1 MAQPPVPLFPLRHLG
16 RSEILISP
24 LGLGCWQFSRGHGLS
39 GGYWPVLSEEEILA
53 IISRALSGGI
63 QWFDTAESYGAGESE
78 RMLAAALRGLGVRP
92 GDAVVASKW
101 MPFGRTSRSIVRT
114 IDERLKNLAPFPID
128 LYQVHQPYS
137 FSSVPAQLK
146 EMAKLVAAGKVRTV
160 GVSNFNR
167 KRMVT
172 AHRTLASLGL
182 PLVSNQMPYSLLD
195 RRIETDGV
203 MDTAKELGVMIIA
216 YSPLAQ
222 GLLSGKYHDDPD
234 RIKAAGGYRRY
245 LGKFKR
251 RGLEKSRPVVEAVRE
266 VAARHGATPSQVA
279 LNWLISFHGESVV
292 AIPGATRAAQA
303 EENAGALRFRLTP
316 DELDHLDRASSR
328 GRD

>member
-1 MAQPPVPLFPLRHLG
+1 MTQPPAPLFPLRRLG
-16 RSEILISP
+16 RSEVLVSA

-39 GGYWPVLSEEEILA
+39 GGYWAVLSEDEIRA
-53 IISRALSGGI
+53 IVGRSLSGGI
-63 QWFDTAESYGAGESE
+63 QWFDTAESYGGGESE
-78 RMLAAALRGLGVRP
+78 RMLAAALRGLGVKP
-92 GDAVVASKW
+92 GDVVIASKW
-101 MPFGRTSRSIVRT
+101 RPFGRTSHSIVGT

-137 FSSVPAQLK
+137 FSPVPSQMK

-167 KRMVT
+167 KRMIT
-172 AHRTLASLGL
+172 AQRTLASLGVQ
-182 PLVSNQMPYSLLD
+182 LVSNQMPYSLLD
-195 RRIETDGV
+195 RRIETAGV

-222 GLLSGKYHDDPD
+222 GLLSGKYHDDPE

-266 VAARHGATPSQVA
+266 VAARHSATPSQVA